1 MLLTSCEITTVWTSL
16 CRIMRVPEVPESRLD
31 VVDRRSVAARVRV
44 QVQLMEYMLISTDLE
59 EDCGNCSI
67 NI

>member
-1 MLLTSCEITTVWTSL
+1 M
-16 CRIMRVPEVPESRLD
+16 PEVPESRLD